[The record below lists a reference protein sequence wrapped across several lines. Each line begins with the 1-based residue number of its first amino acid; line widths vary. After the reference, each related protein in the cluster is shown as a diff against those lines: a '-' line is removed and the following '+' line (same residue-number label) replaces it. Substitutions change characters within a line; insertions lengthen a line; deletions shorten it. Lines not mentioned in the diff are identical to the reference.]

1 MCSQQLQAH
10 LLRHQPQASH
20 SCGHTPILTK
30 SKHNADSMCYALWW
44 IRAKSMLIL
53 FTLLPFDL
61 PKKQTHDTTED
72 ICVICRRAH
81 QCDVPDSIIVNGSNV
96 CHEHLHVVLGL
107 DLRLI
112 PHEPVLLVTGDD
124 IDDYAICLRQ
134 RPLQKTCMFRPHGE
148 KQLQLSYAASG
159 KP

>member
-1 MCSQQLQAH
+1 
-10 LLRHQPQASH
+10 
-20 SCGHTPILTK
+20 
-30 SKHNADSMCYALWW
+30 
-44 IRAKSMLIL
+44 MLIL

-61 PKKQTHDTTED
+61 PEKQTHVTTED
-72 ICVICRRAH
+72 ICVICRRAQ
-81 QCDVPDSIIVNGSNV
+81 QCDVPDSIVVNGSNV

-107 DLRLI
+107 DLRCI

-159 KP
+159 KPSRQSVCLHIYGRSRCVTSEQDRNEAAACCPTPA